1 MNKNNQYS
9 TLVEALKNLASRGYT
24 HNCRVNRYGQLEES
38 KTEHYLPSE
47 VELHEFHRFE
57 GETNPSDT
65 SILYAI
71 KTNSGEKGTVVDS
84 YGVDGSEVT
93 SKFMNKIA
101 QKQFD

>member
-9 TLVEALKNLASRGYT
+9 TLVEALKNLGNRGYT
-24 HNCRVNRYGQLEES
+24 HNYRVNRYGQLEEN
-38 KTEHYLPSE
+38 KTVQYLPSE

-57 GETNPSDT
+57 GETNPSDM
-65 SILYAI
+65 SIVYAV

-93 SKFMNKIA
+93 SKFMNDIE
-101 QKQFD
+101 QRQFE